1 MLMLMKRRAIAM
13 AMTWKAWMVIAA
25 IVRKTRLTTVSQ
37 MRVAI
42 Q

>member
-1 MLMLMKRRAIAM
+1 MMMQMMRRAIAM
-13 AMTWKAWMVIAA
+13 AMTWTAWMVIAA

-37 MRVAI
+37 MRVAS